1 VSNRIADPAKLVAAC
16 TKCGLQ
22 IKVSLDLTEFNS
34 TAYADKCT
42 LAPERP
48 AFDFDCPNLRAAI
61 SAAHQALRRV

>member
-1 VSNRIADPAKLVAAC
+1 VSNRIADPVKVVGAC
-16 TKCGLQ
+16 SECGLQ
-22 IKVSLDLTEFNS
+22 VKVAPNLTEFNS

-61 SAAHQALRRV
+61 SAAHKTLRRV